1 MRLVIRTWRE
11 EVEYSQQRVKDLPDK
26 WIIRRVGS
34 MEEDGKLGYKKRTAR
49 AAKKTRQEAAKARV
63 ATRAKRAADT
73 AAAKA
78 RVATQAKRAAD
89 TANAAPPGDANA
101 TNAPGDVNATNA
113 IGNVNDGFANQLI
126 LAKPALLL
134 SKSPTPAS
142 TVPYI
147 PAEPPAEKLRLLCI
161 AVLTY
166 GRVCRPPPQAPQ
178 PPGRKR
184 WDRLRARLAQV
195 VDTLRAQQGAEDRA
209 GQRPR
214 REGIAV
220 INYSQTRAY
229 VARGQ
234 GGASQGKAISK
245 RRGRTTI
252 AAKLGMYLQNW
263 MRECGKGNE
272 ELRKQVGVG

>member
-1 MRLVIRTWRE
+1 M
-11 EVEYSQQRVKDLPDK
+11 
-26 WIIRRVGS
+26 
-34 MEEDGKLGYKKRTAR
+34 
-49 AAKKTRQEAAKARV
+49 
-63 ATRAKRAADT
+63 
-73 AAAKA
+73 
-78 RVATQAKRAAD
+78 
-89 TANAAPPGDANA
+89 
-101 TNAPGDVNATNA
+101 
-113 IGNVNDGFANQLI
+113 
-126 LAKPALLL
+126 LLL
-134 SKSPTPAS
+134 SKSPPTAA
-142 TVPYI
+142 TYV
-147 PAEPPAEKLRLLCI
+147 PAETQAEKLRLLSI

-229 VARGQ
+229 VARGH

-263 MRECGKGNE
+263 MRECGKGKGNE